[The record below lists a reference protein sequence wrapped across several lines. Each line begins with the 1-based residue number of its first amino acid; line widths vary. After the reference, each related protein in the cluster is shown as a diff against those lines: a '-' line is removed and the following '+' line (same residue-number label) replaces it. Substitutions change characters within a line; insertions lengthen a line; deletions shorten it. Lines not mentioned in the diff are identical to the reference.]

1 MSDIPTSDA
10 TSEAKSDQE
19 PTGRR
24 RAVLRV
30 VRTSRV
36 PLSIIAIAEKLDV
49 HPNTVRFHL
58 DSLVGEG
65 LVERVEPARRGP
77 GRPALMFKAVQQM
90 DRGGTRHYR
99 LLAEILAIGLAA
111 EQDSSSRAIA
121 AGRVW
126 GERLESPGAV
136 AGVEESIERLVGVL
150 DELGF
155 EPERRASDG
164 KQQLGLRHCPF
175 LELAER
181 QPGVICPIHLGL
193 MRGALETWGAPVTV
207 ERLEAFVEPD
217 LCLAHLAPAATAP

>member
-1 MSDIPTSDA
+1 VGDIPTSED
-10 TSEAKSDQE
+10 KSDQE

-24 RAVLRV
+24 RAVLRE
-30 VRTSRV
+30 VRASRL

-58 DSLVGEG
+58 DSLAGEG
-65 LVERVEPARRGP
+65 LVEHVEPARRGP
-77 GRPALMFKAVQQM
+77 GRPPLMFKAVQRM

-99 LLAEILAIGLAA
+99 LLAEILAISLGA
-111 EQDSSSRAIA
+111 EQDSGSRAIA
-121 AGRVW
+121 AGRAW
-126 GERLESPGAV
+126 GERMDSPGAV

-155 EPERRASDG
+155 APERRESDG

-181 QPGVICPIHLGL
+181 QPGVICPMHLGL

-207 ERLEAFVEPD
+207 ERLEAFSEPD
-217 LCLAHLAPAATAP
+217 LCLAHLAPVTAAP